1 MQILKM
7 TVRSK
12 VAVALIASFSLFAP
26 VAHALQMVDVG
37 DQRSHVVKISQ
48 REMSRIAVENEKITK
63 MDFIDGE
70 LDVKQDKDN
79 GYYLVLPNVA
89 KPINVFVT
97 TSSNKTHAL
106 ILQPT
111 DMPLE
116 TVILQE
122 QKTNPKFKQGTQNL
136 EKAGSLENAIREFIV
151 AMARG
156 EVPFQYEIREL
167 NNEITLWE
175 EARFVITKRYTGPS
189 YIGETYLLI
198 NTSKKPMRIAEQELY
213 REGVQAIS
221 IEQQILNPGE
231 TTNVFIV
238 RVSNDG

>member
-1 MQILKM
+1 MQLFK
-7 TVRSK
+7 TPFRK
-12 VAVALIASFSLFAP
+12 NIAIALFAIFSMFAP
-26 VAHALQMVDVG
+26 FAHALQMVDVG

-70 LDVKQDKDN
+70 LDVKQDKEN

-122 QKTNPKFKQGTQNL
+122 RKSNPKFKQGTQNL
-136 EKAGSLENAIREFIV
+136 EKAGSLENAVREFIV

-189 YIGETYLLI
+189 YIGETYLLT

-221 IEQQILNPGE
+221 VEQQILNPGE